1 MLIYTHRVCM
11 IILWRFYC
19 GSFVLFCFVFP
30 SGPERDRGRFRYQK
44 KASATC
50 FPNLQLLSAGSPY
63 VVGEKMPTF
72 SVKYLL
78 RRQSTRDC
86 EQHSA
91 IPLIKTG
98 AFESSC
104 EELSEVYFRFA
115 QLWQDPFFFSKSPK
129 IGSQVPAPYV
139 SYTACLLYT
148 SDAADE

>member
-63 VVGEKMPTF
+63 VVGEKMPTV
-72 SVKYLL
+72 SVKCLL
-78 RRQSTRDC
+78 RRKSTRDC
-86 EQHSA
+86 EQHNCQCDPADQNRRIQKLLRRAFRGLFQFCSIVTGPGGFFKVPKNRVTSA
-91 IPLIKTG
+91 RTILHTK
-98 AFESSC
+98 
-104 EELSEVYFRFA
+104 
-115 QLWQDPFFFSKSPK
+115 
-129 IGSQVPAPYV
+129 
-139 SYTACLLYT
+139 
-148 SDAADE
+148 